1 MDPVMRKKSIY
12 HLQMLRWEDRTM
24 TAKIIA
30 SIAGIL
36 IGLCFSF
43 LKNRNPRKILIILSI
58 STFVDFVIYRT
69 WAIWC
74 DAYIDTY
81 GIGIFIIRAI
91 PLQLCYQLMIAT
103 LIGLVKKNRT
113 LMSVGFL
120 SMPLGGVITL
130 LFPDIA
136 FKGLTYLHP
145 TYFMFMIIHV
155 TMIAVGIG
163 IFTMNV
169 YHPTYA
175 DVPKVGL
182 FLSMLAVET
191 FIINKLFNL
200 IGLDPNYM
208 YTLGPNGNAALSLFY
223 NMLPVPLLYTF
234 LMILIFMGLAMIEL
248 SIIRCTS
255 GIMTFI
261 RNRRKE

>member
-1 MDPVMRKKSIY
+1 
-12 HLQMLRWEDRTM
+12 M

-30 SIAGIL
+30 SIIGIL
-36 IGLCFSF
+36 IGLCFTF
-43 LKNRNPRKILIILSI
+43 FRKRNSRKILIILCI
-58 STFVDFVIYRT
+58 SSFVDFVIYRT
-69 WAIWC
+69 LAIWC

-81 GIGIFIIRAI
+81 GLGVFIIRAI

-103 LIGLVKKNRT
+103 LVGLVKRNRA

-120 SMPLGGVITL
+120 AMPIGGVITL

-163 IFTMNV
+163 IYSMNV

-182 FLSMLAVET
+182 FLALIAVET
-191 FIINKLFNL
+191 FIVNKLFNM

-208 YTLGPNGNAALSLFY
+208 YTLGPNNNAALSFFY
-223 NMLPVPLLYTF
+223 NMLPVLLLYTF
-234 LMILIFMGLAMIEL
+234 LIILVFLGLAMIEL
-248 SIIRCTS
+248 FLIRCTA
-255 GIMTFI
+255 GITAMI
-261 RNRRKE
+261 QSRKKE